1 MQDSEVWLLII
12 TFFSASTAVSFVV
25 LCARVMVKLGLCCRP
40 RAAPAAPDC
49 LVPLVLKK
57 VSSDCYMPLVQVKPS
72 STPLWTGHTLT
83 VGGFSLGTCFICCEA
98 SATVV
103 MLNCGH
109 SGLCLAC
116 AEHLYL
122 EKALK
127 CSFCRAPI
135 VSMAHG
141 VHFIAEEEVLAVLCT
156 TATV

>member
-1 MQDSEVWLLII
+1 MQDSDVWFVII
-12 TFFSASTAVSFVV
+12 TFFSASTGVSFVV
-25 LCARVMVKLGLCCRP
+25 LCARVLLKLRLCRP
-40 RAAPAAPDC
+40 AAAAETPDC
-49 LVPLVLKK
+49 SVPLVLKK
-57 VSSDCYMPLVQVKPS
+57 VSGDCYTPLVQVKPS
-72 STPLWTGHTLT
+72 SNPSWTGHTLA
-83 VGGFSLGTCFICCEA
+83 VGDFSLGTCFICCEG